1 MTTARRRRTVFDLT
15 PQELRELSRLNTV
28 VSASVPPR
36 RPGLSSGREF
46 ENDYGIYERYRDL
59 HAKAKAARADWLRE
73 HRLNLTIAAQAKST
87 DYNPYAHAGVVGLVA
102 PPMPEGY
109 AEALLVWRKSKEK
122 TEPRSRD
129 LPPPFEGFSF

>member
-1 MTTARRRRTVFDLT
+1 MTTARRRTVFDLT
-15 PQELRELSRLNTV
+15 PQELRELSRINTV
-28 VSASVPPR
+28 ISASVPPR

-73 HRLNLTIAAQAKST
+73 HRLNLTIAAQARSS
-87 DYNPYAHAGVVGLVA
+87 DYNPYANAGFLGLVA

-109 AEALLVWRKSKEK
+109 AEALLAWRKPTAK
-122 TEPRSRD
+122 TEPKSRD
-129 LPPPFEGFSF
+129 NPHHFEGFSF